1 MTPKNECVY
10 LDNAATSFPKPSS
23 VTEAVHHAMLHF
35 GAAGRG
41 SYRLAELGD
50 QVVDRTREALGARFH
65 VPADRFV
72 FCHSGTDAL
81 NLILL
86 GFLRP
91 NDHVVVTQGAHNSVL
106 RPLHEVSQRTGV
118 RVTEIRCNSL
128 GQVDPDEV
136 IKGVEN
142 GTRLVV
148 MTHVSNVTGAMEPI
162 QEVAMRLQ
170 SHSAALLVDAAQS
183 AGHLP
188 IDLRQLPID
197 FLATSG
203 HKGLLGPLGTGI
215 AYLREGRESEVRP
228 LRFGGTGS
236 ASDTAVQPESMPTKY
251 EAGNL
256 NVPAIAGLGAG
267 LEYLE
272 KQGQENLRRVQA
284 NWSRRLVE
292 ALVDFPE
299 VQLRSPVAKEQHAG
313 PISFTVEGFDS
324 REFATLLDSNF
335 GLQLRAGFHCAAHI
349 HEALNTVSTGGTIR
363 VCPGPFTT
371 EDHLERLVAALG
383 AVLGR

>member
-1 MTPKNECVY
+1 MAPKSESVY
-10 LDNAATSFPKPSS
+10 LDNAATSFPKPES
-23 VTEAVHHAMLHF
+23 VIEAVHQAMLHL

-41 SYRLAELGD
+41 SYRLAERGD
-50 QVVDRTREALGARFH
+50 QVVDRTRETLAARFH
-65 VPADRFV
+65 APADRFV

-91 NDHVVVTQGAHNSVL
+91 QDHVVVTQGAHNSVL
-106 RPLHEVSQRTGV
+106 RPLHELSQRQGV
-118 RVTEIRCNSL
+118 RVTEIPCNSW
-128 GQVDPDEV
+128 GQVDPDAV
-136 IKGVEN
+136 MQGVEN
-142 GTRLVV
+142 ATRLVV
-148 MTHVSNVTGAMEPI
+148 MTHVSNVTGAIEPV
-162 QEVAMRLQ
+162 QEVATRLQ

-188 IDLRQLPID
+188 IDLSQLPID

-203 HKGLLGPLGTGI
+203 HKGLLGPLGTGV
-215 AYLREGRESEVRP
+215 AYLREGRECEVRP

-236 ASDTAVQPESMPTKY
+236 ASDTAVQPEAMPAKY

-267 LEYLE
+267 LKYLE
-272 KQGQENLRRVQA
+272 EQGQDHLRRIEA
-284 NWSRRLVE
+284 NWSRRLFE
-292 ALVDFPE
+292 QLADFSE
-299 VQLRSPVAKEQHAG
+299 VQLRSPVAEGQHVG
-313 PISFTVEGFDS
+313 PLSFTVEGFDS

-371 EDHLERLVAALG
+371 EDHLEQLVAAMG